1 MPQKINISQEET
13 QKKLPDNKVQNKV
26 KNISQSQEV
35 KMEIEIEESI
45 KNNNLIGSLSTQES
59 NHINKS
65 VDANKESNHINCQY
79 SCILPNKKTDVI
91 FSPNEEI
98 HPPKKEEVPNIPIP
112 NRVMKQLA
120 IERKKMLSQ
129 KEKEIFQFT
138 NLSDKEKTAFNAE
151 YLNESYLNL
160 LEDVK
165 KIIPMFGY
173 MERQPEINP
182 TMRAVLNNWLVDVI
196 FKFNFKNETLYQTVF
211 IIDAYLSK
219 AFVKRS
225 RLQLVGIAAL
235 LIACKENEVYY
246 PRLDEFVLITDKAF
260 SKEELIEMENDI
272 LKVLCFDIRPPTAN
286 DFYNIVSKAFNF
298 DLHQYY
304 LGRYFLDST
313 LIDYQMLEY
322 SPSIIGVSC
331 AYIVMKFFG
340 LENYRR
346 LYSNDMTNENNSEK
360 IIKDAAK
367 KICFLLKNMSN
378 SICQATKNKYSSKK
392 YLEVAQIVENQNNP

>member
-1 MPQKINISQEET
+1 MPQKINIMQVEI

-35 KMEIEIEESI
+35 KMEIEESI
-45 KNNNLIGSLSTQES
+45 KDNNLIGSLSTQES

-65 VDANKESNHINCQY
+65 LDANKESNHINCEY

-91 FSPNEEI
+91 FSTNIEI
-98 HPPKKEEVPNIPIP
+98 HPPKKEKVPNIPVP
-112 NRVMKQLA
+112 NPVMKQLA

-129 KEKEIFQFT
+129 KEKEIFQFM
-138 NLSDKEKTAFNAE
+138 NLSAQEKIEFNAE
-151 YLNESYLNL
+151 YLNELYLKL
-160 LEDVK
+160 LEDEK
-165 KIIPMFGY
+165 KMILLMGY
-173 MERQPEINP
+173 LGRQTDINQ
-182 TMRAVLNNWLVDVI
+182 TMRAVLIDWLVDVI
-196 FKFNFKNETLYQTVF
+196 CKFNFKDETLYQTVF

-219 AFVKRS
+219 AYVKRS
-225 RLQLVGIAAL
+225 RLQLVGVAAL
-235 LIACKENEVYY
+235 LIACKENEIFY
-246 PRLDEFVLITDKAF
+246 PRLDKFVYIADEAF
-260 SKEELIEMENDI
+260 SKAELTEMENDI
-272 LKVLCFDIRPPTAN
+272 LKILCFDIRSPTAI

-298 DLHQYY
+298 DLRQYY
-304 LGRYFLDST
+304 LGRYFLDTT

-360 IIKDAAK
+360 VIKDAAK
-367 KICFLLKNMSN
+367 KICFLLKNMTN
-378 SICQATKNKYSSKK
+378 SIWQATRNKYSSER